1 MSNKSR
7 ADALFKEAYKQYY
20 SDIYRFCLSYLL
32 KDRSS
37 VDDTVQETFLVL
49 YNKYLSGEEIT
60 YTKAF
65 LMQTAY
71 NFVRKR
77 LREQQRDVLNV
88 SIDEVINIPSQNEDM
103 DEKLSFEEY
112 SRQISEALSDRDAE
126 LFRLRYLESQSL
138 EELADTLNISVPA
151 AGTRVFRLRKRLI
164 PILEELLE
172 D

>member
-37 VDDTVQETFLVL
+37 VDDAVQETFLVL

-126 LFRLRYLESQSL
+126 LFRLRYLENQSL
-138 EELADTLNISVPA
+138 EELAEMLNISVPA

-164 PILEELLE
+164 PILEELLKE
-172 D
+172 